1 MSNTLIAFCTCP
13 DEETARGIAGTVVA
27 EGLAACVN
35 IIGPV
40 RSVFSW
46 EGEVSDESELLLLA
60 KTTEAAYPGLEARI
74 TALHPY
80 DVPEV
85 IAAPVTAGSRAYL
98 DWVADAVS
106 PAADRESG
114 RSDDSVTEKE

>member
-1 MSNTLIAFCTCP
+1 MSSTLIAFCTCP
-13 DEETARGIAGTVVA
+13 DEETARGIAGAVVA

-46 EGEVSDESELLLLA
+46 EGEVADESELLLLA

-98 DWVADAVS
+98 DWVI
-106 PAADRESG
+106 
-114 RSDDSVTEKE
+114 DSVTEKE

>member
-1 MSNTLIAFCTCP
+1 MSSTLIAFCTCP
-13 DEETARGIAGTVVA
+13 DEETARGIAGAVVA

-35 IIGPV
+35 IVGPV

-46 EGEVSDESELLLLA
+46 EGDVCDESELLLLA
-60 KTTEAAYPGLEARI
+60 KTTEGAYPRLEARI

-85 IAAPVTAGSRAYL
+85 IAAPVTAGSAAYL
-98 DWVADAVS
+98 DWVAGAVS
-106 PAADRESG
+106 TAAG
-114 RSDDSVTEKE
+114 AGTNSVTEKE

>member
-13 DEETARGIAGTVVA
+13 DEETARGIAGAVVA

-106 PAADRESG
+106 PAADRQSG
-114 RSDDSVTEKE
+114 RADDSVTEKE